1 MNRRLPPAVFLMGP
15 TASGKSELAVA
26 LASRLNCDIISV
38 DSVMVYRGMDIGS
51 AKPSV
56 DEMGGIPHYLIDIL
70 DPVDAYSTGRFRQ
83 QALATMSLTA
93 DKGKI
98 PLLVG
103 GTMLYFNALLRGLA
117 QLPAADAAV
126 RSEIDREAGRYGWA
140 TMHRVLSEIDPA
152 AAARIHSN
160 DPQRIQRALEVYRVS
175 GQTMTDLRARS
186 RKETLPFDVIKLI
199 VAPRERTALHRR
211 IEQRFSMMLEQGL
224 IEEVETLL
232 ERKVLSEEMP
242 SIRSVGYRQVWGYLQ
257 GRYDKKAMIDRA
269 VVATRQL
276 AKRQLTWLRKEQ
288 TAFHYRSG
296 NSGLLNGVLNDV
308 SPLLR

>member
-1 MNRRLPPAVFLMGP
+1 MNRRLPPAIFLMGP

-26 LASRLNCDIISV
+26 LAGRLNCEIISV

-70 DPVDAYSTGRFRQ
+70 DPAEAYSTGRFRA
-83 QALATMSLTA
+83 QALEMMLFIV

-117 QLPAADAAV
+117 QLPAADQV
-126 RSEIDREAGRYGWA
+126 IRSQIDREAERYGWA
-140 TMHRVLSEIDPA
+140 AMHRVLAGIDPT
-152 AAARIHSN
+152 AAARIHPN

-175 GQTMTDLRARS
+175 GRTLTDLHAQS
-186 RKETLPFDVIKLI
+186 RNDTIPFRVIRLV
-199 VAPRERTALHRR
+199 VAPEKRSVLHQR
-211 IEQRFSMMLEQGL
+211 IERRFSMMLEQGL
-224 IEEVETLL
+224 IEEVKVLL
-232 ERKVLSEEMP
+232 ERKDLSEEMP

-257 GRYDKKAMIDRA
+257 GRYDKETMIDQA

-276 AKRQLTWLRKEQ
+276 AKRQLTWLRKEER
-288 TAFHYRSG
+288 AFHYWSE
-296 NSGLLNGVLNDV
+296 NPDLLHVVLKDV
-308 SPLLR
+308 DAFLR

>member
-1 MNRRLPPAVFLMGP
+1 
-15 TASGKSELAVA
+15 
-26 LASRLNCDIISV
+26 
-38 DSVMVYRGMDIGS
+38 MVYRGMDIGS

-70 DPVDAYSTGRFRQ
+70 DPADAYSTGRFRE
-83 QALATMSLTA
+83 QARAMMSLIA

-117 QLPAADAAV
+117 QLPAADAAI
-126 RSEIDREAGRYGWA
+126 RRQIDREAERHGWA
-140 TMHRVLSEIDPA
+140 AMHRVLAEIDPV
-152 AAARIHSN
+152 AAARIHPN

-175 GQTMTDLRARS
+175 GRILTDLHAQS
-186 RKETLPFDVIKLI
+186 RKDTIPFDVIQLI
-199 VAPRERTALHRR
+199 IAPEKRSVLHQR
-211 IEQRFSMMLEQGL
+211 IERRFSMMLEQGL
-224 IEEVETLL
+224 IEEVKILL
-232 ERKVLSEEMP
+232 ERKDLHDELP

-257 GRYDKKAMIDRA
+257 GRYDKKTMIDRA

-276 AKRQLTWLRKEQ
+276 AKRQLTWLRKEE
-288 TAFHYRSG
+288 TAFHYWSE
-296 NSGLLNGVLNDV
+296 NPDLFNVVLNDV